1 VQQARNRQMRSTAP
15 FCAAYRALHRQGAL
29 AERAEAASALLSDCT
44 LCPRLCHADRFAGRE
59 GRCRT
64 GARPVVSAA
73 HPHFGEEAP
82 LSGRGGSGTIFFG
95 SCNLLCVF
103 CQNWSTSRA
112 VDAREVSARDLGELM
127 LALER
132 QGCHNINLVTPSHMV
147 PQILAA
153 LLHAVEAGLSAPL
166 VYNTSGYDRVETLRL
181 LDGVIDIYMPDVKFL
196 NHASGRRYA
205 DAEDYPDVVRA
216 AVAEM
221 HRQVGDLVVD
231 EEGLARRG
239 LLVRHLVMPGGL
251 EDTREVCRFLAHD
264 ISEDTYLNLMDQY
277 RPCGVSSRFPEIAR
291 MITTEEF
298 DRALEAARLEGLRR
312 LDRDVGRRRH
322 LAW

>member
-1 VQQARNRQMRSTAP
+1 VQDAP
-15 FCAAYRALHRQGAL
+15 DRRPGAPAPRYPAYRALHDQGEL
-29 AERAEAASALLSDCT
+29 AGRVEAASALLSECT
-44 LCPRLCHADRFAGRE
+44 LCPRLCHADRFAGRD

-64 GARPVVSAA
+64 GALPVVSGC
-73 HPHFGEEAP
+73 HPHLGEEAP
-82 LSGRGGSGTIFFG
+82 LSGRRGSGTIFFG

-112 VDAREVSARDLGELM
+112 LDVQEVSTWALGEMMVTLQ
-127 LALER
+127 R

-153 LLHAVEAGLSAPL
+153 LLRAVEAGLSVPL

-181 LDGVIDIYMPDVKFL
+181 LDGVIDVYMPDIKFL

-221 HRQVGDLVVD
+221 HRQVGDLVLD
-231 EEGLARRG
+231 DEGLARRG

-251 EDTREVCRFLAHD
+251 EDTREVCRFLAQE

-277 RPCGVSSRFPEIAR
+277 RPCGLASRFPEIAR
-291 MITTEEF
+291 TITAEEYV
-298 DRALEAARLEGLRR
+298 RALEAARREGLRR
-312 LDRDVGRRRH
+312 LDRDVGRQWHR
-322 LAW
+322 AW

>member
-1 VQQARNRQMRSTAP
+1 VRRLPDCQRPSAP
-15 FCAAYRALHRQGAL
+15 FRAAYRALHDRGAL
-29 AERAEAASALLSDCT
+29 AGRAEAASALLSDCT
-44 LCPRLCHADRFAGRE
+44 LCPRQCHADRFAGRD

-82 LSGRGGSGTIFFG
+82 LSGRCGSGTIFFG

-103 CQNWSTSRA
+103 CQNWTTSRA
-112 VDAREVSARDLGELM
+112 VDAREVSTRDLGEM
-127 LALER
+127 MVALER
-132 QGCHNINLVTPSHMV
+132 HGCHNVNLVTPSHMV
-147 PQILAA
+147 PQILSA
-153 LLHAVEAGLSAPL
+153 LLHAVEAGLSVPL

-181 LDGVIDIYMPDVKFL
+181 LDGVVDIYMPDVKFL
-196 NHASGRRYA
+196 NPASGRRYA

-231 EEGLARRG
+231 DEGLARRG

-251 EDTREVCRFLAHD
+251 ADTREVCRFLARE
-264 ISEDTYLNLMDQY
+264 ISEDTYVNLMDQY

-291 MITTEEF
+291 AITAEEF
-298 DRALEAARLEGLRR
+298 ERAIGAARLEGLRR
-312 LDRDVGRRRH
+312 LDRDAGRRWR